1 MPVIYEPTEGS
12 VPGGSVSLQTYLPG
26 MLHYEEVVRRNNNPA
41 TRWALVTLGDDD
53 EPDDRGAILVTL
65 G

>member
-1 MPVIYEPTEGS
+1 MTVFLPSGTISEGS
-12 VPGGSVSLQTYLPG
+12 VSVQTYVPSFE
-26 MLHYEEVVRRNNNPA
+26 HYEEVVRRNNNPA

-53 EPDDRGAILVTL
+53 EPDDQGAILVTL